1 MDGPPAQSLGVE
13 PVSSD
18 VIHQPPRPASEHV
31 ITYRLLRRIFVSA
44 IAVVTGTMYI
54 LMKEL
59 AASEVFKIT
68 AEAAGISS
76 IVAAETARRRVTT
89 MTFTCFVL
97 FDMIN
102 AASCRSTDK
111 SIFSIPPFGNTF
123 FLWAASGSLFGQIAV
138 VYFPPLQ
145 AIFQT
150 TSLNFSD
157 WLLLLSLASMVLWVD
172 EFMKLVD
179 SGTINRVLDFFLRGT
194 NTRRK
199 PQKTLITTTDEN
211 AGVASGSIAMT
222 STAFRRL

>member
-18 VIHQPPRPASEHV
+18 VIRQPPRPADEPV

-44 IAVVTGTMYI
+44 VAVVSGTMYI
-54 LMKEL
+54 LMREL
-59 AASEVFKIT
+59 AAADAMKFA
-68 AEAAGISS
+68 AETAGISS
-76 IVAAETARRRVTT
+76 VVAIETARRRVTT

-123 FLWAASGSLFGQIAV
+123 FLWAASGSLLGQIAV

-150 TSLNFSD
+150 TSIDISD
-157 WLLLLSLASMVLWVD
+157 WFLLIGLASLVLWVD

-179 SGTINRVLDFFLRGT
+179 SGMMTRFFDLFLRGT
-194 NTRRK
+194 GTRRK
-199 PQKTLITTTDEN
+199 SQKTLSISTDEG
-211 AGVASGSIAMT
+211 AGASGSIAMT